1 MVAAG
6 SLVRTDPK
14 ISVRALL
21 LLLLLGEGAGE
32 WRDTHAGG
40 MPGGRA
46 SGRPGGVVD
55 CCREVPER
63 EERRGEYLLGVR

>member
-14 ISVRALL
+14 ISVRA
-21 LLLLLGEGAGE
+21 LLGEGAGE

-46 SGRPGGVVD
+46 GVPV
-55 CCREVPER
+55 VVSTVVER
-63 EERRGEYLLGVR
+63 CQRGKRRGEYLLGVR

>member
-14 ISVRALL
+14 ISVRA
-21 LLLLLGEGAGE
+21 LLGEGAGE

-46 SGRPGGVVD
+46 GGRPGGGVD